1 MGIQQL
7 PLILPESLTRQGL
20 LQILCFMRSHLNS
33 PIATTLEER
42 LEERFSKKPEFKSKD
57 GVGS

>member
-7 PLILPESLTRQGL
+7 SLILSKSFMRQGL

-33 PIATTLEER
+33 PIATALEER
-42 LEERFSKKPEFKSKD
+42 LEERFLNKPEFKSK
-57 GVGS
+57 GGTES